1 VGNKIY
7 IVVGMDYGSCFYEG
21 DTPELVFEV
30 FYTEEEANTYL
41 KDRRSNYL
49 QIKEIE
55 FHLEK
60 LQG

>member
-1 VGNKIY
+1 
-7 IVVGMDYGSCFYEG
+7 MDYGSCFYEG